1 MCVCLCQCLC
11 VPVSMSVDVVSVCTA
26 LTQECV
32 GMHARECV
40 CRGQRKMGPRAFLLL
55 HCLQMGLSLNQKHFQ
70 IEWMPRELSEPTSL
84 YPPPLPLLGYSTY
97 TSDVGAGDSNS
108 GPNVY
113 TASNLNHW
121 FIFLAYS
128 LYFCPIWTPLLSNIA
143 HINSITVRG
152 SWGDILWENV
162 QVLRISNKD
171 LSEIQK
177 GRSEGIDLLKNK
189 IKVKIST
196 RRTGARSSF
205 KQAWSSKDLLSRS
218 RGF

>member
-1 MCVCLCQCLC
+1 
-11 VPVSMSVDVVSVCTA
+11 MSVDVVSVCTA

-32 GMHARECV
+32 ATHACKCV
-40 CRGQRKMGPRAFLLL
+40 CKGQREMGPSAFLLL

-70 IEWMPRELSEPTSL
+70 IGWMPRELSEPTSL
-84 YPPPLPLLGYSTY
+84 YWSPLPLLGYNMY
-97 TSDVGAGDSNS
+97 TSYVGAGDSNS

-113 TASNLNHW
+113 TANNLNHW
-121 FIFLAYS
+121 SIFLAYS

-152 SWGDILWENV
+152 SWGDSLWENV

-177 GRSEGIDLLKNK
+177 SRSEGIDLLKNK
-189 IKVKIST
+189 IK
-196 RRTGARSSF
+196 
-205 KQAWSSKDLLSRS
+205 
-218 RGF
+218 